1 MEEDI
6 KILEKFAKTTILY
19 GGRLGLVDSQFEKIK
34 QAIETVLNALENSIS
49 KDKIRKYIETLE
61 DKLKEYKVN
70 MGGKEYIVMSY
81 LDKEEKELVHNIMI
95 QIATLKDLLE
105 EE

>member
-1 MEEDI
+1 MEILEAE
-6 KILEKFAKTTILY
+6 KILKNIEVTSFNTSNIYLNPKK
-19 GGRLGLVDSQFEKIK
+19 VNM
-34 QAIETVLNALENSIS
+34 AIENVLNALENSIS
-49 KDKIRKYIETLE
+49 KDRIRKYIKTLE

>member
-1 MEEDI
+1 METDI
-6 KILEKFAKTTILY
+6 EYLKDYITLLTADTRPLELKETGQKELAK
-19 GGRLGLVDSQFEKIK
+19 
-34 QAIETVLNALENSIS
+34 AIETVLNALENSIS